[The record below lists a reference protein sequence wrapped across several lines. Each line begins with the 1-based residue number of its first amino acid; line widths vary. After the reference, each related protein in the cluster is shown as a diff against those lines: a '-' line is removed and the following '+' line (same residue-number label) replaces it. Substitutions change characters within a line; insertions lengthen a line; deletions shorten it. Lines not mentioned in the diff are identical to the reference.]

1 MSNRNAY
8 TYVQGTSALEIPRQ
22 SPSNPNV
29 MRVDFGKC
37 ADRTSSA
44 AARDKHAQLRP
55 QVSEANCRRFRG
67 EGGSSSFAQDLKSA
81 YLALGVSQ
89 VYEEFEQGNAA
100 GSAAYR
106 ISPRVSWGFSFA
118 LFAFSL
124 FVLLV

>member
-1 MSNRNAY
+1 MHIRMYRELPLWKYLASLRQILTLCVLISANAQ
-8 TYVQGTSALEIPRQ
+8 TEPRLQ
-22 SPSNPNV
+22 PP
-29 MRVDFGKC
+29 
-37 ADRTSSA
+37 
-44 AARDKHAQLRP
+44 
-55 QVSEANCRRFRG
+55 EANCRRFRG
-67 EGGSSSFAQDLKSA
+67 EGESSSFAQDLKSA

>member
-67 EGGSSSFAQDLKSA
+67 EGESSSFAQDLKSA

-100 GSAAYR
+100 GS
-106 ISPRVSWGFSFA
+106 
-118 LFAFSL
+118 LSL
-124 FVLLV
+124 IHI